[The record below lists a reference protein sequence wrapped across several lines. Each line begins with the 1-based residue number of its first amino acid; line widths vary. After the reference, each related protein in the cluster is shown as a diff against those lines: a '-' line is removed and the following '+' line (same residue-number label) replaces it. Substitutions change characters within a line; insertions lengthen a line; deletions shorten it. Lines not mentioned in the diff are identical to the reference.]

1 MKNFRA
7 PVYLVLLLV
16 FATLSLSH
24 HAIADNWG
32 SHHSGRDM
40 NQRHE
45 NHWDVDNDNRDDDD
59 DKYRKY
65 SREHYK
71 GKPRHYDHR
80 TVYYVPSYHSRY
92 DQVYYRPWYREEAA
106 IPTFRIGATMPH
118 YVRCKEPP
126 RSVVAILPPVERGT
140 RYVQV
145 DRDIYLMSE
154 ASRKI
159 LDAVVLISAA
169 NR

>member
-7 PVYLVLLLV
+7 PVYLALLFV
-16 FATLSLSH
+16 FIGLSLTH
-24 HAIADNWG
+24 PAAADNWG
-32 SHHSGRDM
+32 NRHGGKDM

-45 NHWDVDNDNRDDDD
+45 NHWDNDWDDDNDGN
-59 DKYRKY
+59 DKHWKH
-65 SREHYK
+65 SRGHYK
-71 GKPRHYDHR
+71 GNRQYYEHR
-80 TVYYVPSYHSRY
+80 TIYYVPSYHPRY
-92 DQVYYRPWYREEAA
+92 DQVYYRPWYREEEA
-106 IPTFRIGATMPH
+106 IPTFRIGATLPH

-126 RSVVAILPPVERGT
+126 RSVVSVLPPVPRGA

-145 DRDIYLMSE
+145 DRDVYLMSE